1 MKRLFSGILAVCFA
15 AIALASCTTLDAKI
29 QEAAPSICRTIEK
42 GHVVFVSLAAGGI
55 VSQSTVEKE
64 AKAYAIAAPYCVNP
78 STLTSSDLL
87 ILTAQQLIILKAAK
101 DAENG

>member
-1 MKRLFSGILAVCFA
+1 MKSLFTGILATCLMV
-15 AIALASCTTLDAKI
+15 IVASCTTLDAKI
-29 QEAAPSICRTIEK
+29 QETAPSICRTIEK
-42 GHVVFVSLAAGGI
+42 GHLVFVSLAVGGI
-55 VSQSTVEKE
+55 ISQNTVEKE
-64 AKAYAIAAPYCVNP
+64 AKAYAVAQPYCLNP